1 MRDWIPGPTSEVEP
15 WGNIVLHPP
24 THTLDA
30 TIQHARLAARLNYTL
45 PELDS
50 LRGGEGGGQVG
61 KTNTHTRT
69 RKVCSLFVT
78 VTALWCSTTVQARG

>member
-15 WGNIVLHPP
+15 WGNIVLYPP

-30 TIQHARLAARLNYTL
+30 TIHIMHLAARRLNYTP

-50 LRGGEGGGQVG
+50 LRGGEGGG
-61 KTNTHTRT
+61 
-69 RKVCSLFVT
+69 
-78 VTALWCSTTVQARG
+78 

>member
-1 MRDWIPGPTSEVEP
+1 MRDWIPGQSSEVVGQH
-15 WGNIVLHPP
+15 GNIVLHPP

-50 LRGGEGGGQVG
+50 LRGGEGGG
-61 KTNTHTRT
+61 
-69 RKVCSLFVT
+69 
-78 VTALWCSTTVQARG
+78 